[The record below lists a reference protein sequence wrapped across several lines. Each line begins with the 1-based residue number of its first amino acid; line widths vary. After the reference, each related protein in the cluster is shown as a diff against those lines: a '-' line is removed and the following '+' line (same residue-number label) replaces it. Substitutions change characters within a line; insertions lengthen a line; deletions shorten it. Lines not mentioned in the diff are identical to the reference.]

1 MKNYF
6 GKNVLVGLIVVCLAI
21 IASAYLMYSHRIA
34 PPISNQNPPV
44 SGQND
49 STKTAI
55 YRNEKYGYAL
65 EYPSSLYVNDRVPDK
80 VYFTEES
87 LYGIIAVEVAS
98 TTYMNA
104 DDELK
109 AKNEKYNSHDFL
121 EKRIKIAG
129 YDAIVTYP
137 VSMVDEFPDQAES
150 FPHEKTVLLI
160 KDGLLFRIATRGT
173 DHERVW
179 NSFRFE

>member
-65 EYPSSLYVNDRVPDK
+65 EYPSSLYVDDHAPDK
-80 VYFTEES
+80 VYFIDEYS
-87 LYGIIAVEVAS
+87 YGIIAVEVAS
-98 TTYMNA
+98 TTYTNV
-104 DDELK
+104 DDELQ
-109 AKNEKYNSHDFL
+109 AENELPKNNPTGYHRVSEKTI
-121 EKRIKIAG
+121 RIGG
-129 YDAIVTYP
+129 YDATVTYP
-137 VSMVDEFPDQAES
+137 ANRIES
-150 FPHEKTVLLI
+150 FPYEKSTFLI

-179 NSFRFE
+179 NSFKFE